1 MVLVEVK
8 AFGVGIHDR
17 YYVPGDMFFPGKAK
31 FPYVVGSEGSGIIS
45 KVGSNVSNFVIGD
58 EVLFTSGLTPQGG
71 SWAQYVCLDA
81 SVLIPLPE
89 KLTFEQG
96 AAIPIAADAAINSVR
111 DLNLI
116 DGEKLFIAGASGA
129 IGTLVI
135 QMAIAKG
142 IQVVASASSKNHDYL
157 RSLGV
162 EMTVDY
168 SAPEWQAQVHSLSNG
183 GVDCALAI
191 QPGTVKDSMSVV
203 RVGGRVV
210 SVSGGDGTQSER
222 NISIMQFEHSDDGVE
237 LVKDFVSHVANGSI
251 KLVLEKVYSFNQAL
265 EALEK
270 AETRHARGK
279 LVVRTD

>member
-168 SAPEWQAQVHSLSNG
+168 SDPEWQAQVHSLSNG
-183 GVDCALAI
+183 GA
-191 QPGTVKDSMSVV
+191 K
-203 RVGGRVV
+203 
-210 SVSGGDGTQSER
+210 
-222 NISIMQFEHSDDGVE
+222 
-237 LVKDFVSHVANGSI
+237 
-251 KLVLEKVYSFNQAL
+251 
-265 EALEK
+265 
-270 AETRHARGK
+270 
-279 LVVRTD
+279 